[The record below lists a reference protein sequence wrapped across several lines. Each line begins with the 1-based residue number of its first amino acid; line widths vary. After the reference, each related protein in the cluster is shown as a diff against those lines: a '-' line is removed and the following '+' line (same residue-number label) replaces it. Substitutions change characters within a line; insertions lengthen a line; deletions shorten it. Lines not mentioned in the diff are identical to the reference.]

1 MFLWTDAGFI
11 VILSETLHSREGIP
25 TIVKAED
32 PMRSVNRDN
41 REQKSMAI
49 DLSGDRPH
57 PATVVAPVQ
66 AEFAPV
72 PQLRGAI
79 AELYNSRSRP
89 PAPPVVEQVQ
99 VEVRRV
105 KRVARV
111 DGLLKKW
118 LS

>member
-1 MFLWTDAGFI
+1 VFLWTDARFI

-25 TIVKAED
+25 TMEKAEG
-32 PMRSVNRDN
+32 PIRSVNRDN

-49 DLSGDRPH
+49 GWSGDRPH

-66 AEFAPV
+66 SEFAPG

-79 AELYNSRSRP
+79 AELCNSRSRP
-89 PAPPVVEQVQ
+89 PAPPVVEQAQ
-99 VEVRRV
+99 GEVRRV
-105 KRVARV
+105 KRDARV